1 VIAISALQAT
11 RPPARRLLRHES
23 AHDLQTIVYICD
35 DREMDNSEQVAISI
49 TLSPTQVNE
58 VVHAASQNRTP
69 SISAQIT
76 NTLAGRSESIDSA
89 DPRLSRS
96 LLRGLSLL
104 THFGPDGEPRGI
116 VELAEEVGLSP
127 STTHRY
133 LATLVE
139 FGLLEQ
145 CPKSRKYRLPGV

>member
-1 VIAISALQAT
+1 MGDG
-11 RPPARRLLRHES
+11 RRLWRHDP
-23 AHDLQTIVYICD
+23 AHDLQTIVCICN
-35 DREMDNSEQVAISI
+35 DRAMDNSEQLSVSI
-49 TLSPTQVNE
+49 TLSPAQVDE
-58 VVHAASQNRTP
+58 VVRAASQSRTP
-69 SISAQIT
+69 SISTQIA
-76 NTLAGRSESIDSA
+76 NTLGDRPALADSA

-116 VELAEEVGLSP
+116 VELARDVGMSP

-133 LATLVE
+133 AATLVE

-145 CPKSRKYRLPGV
+145 CPKSRKYQLPGV